1 MGALHHEAGTRF
13 CVRCLA
19 RLPGGNAWISGWWSA
34 GVALVSS
41 ARRSVGSTPLL
52 RTQLCLARPSI
63 HTLVHARSAK
73 HRLSYARR
81 GCFRLGGRS
90 PPGRC
95 GGPGGPAGRL
105 GPGVV

>member
-52 RTQLCLARPSI
+52 STQLCLARPSI

-73 HRLSYARR
+73 YRLITHE
-81 GCFRLGGRS
+81 GWEVVLH
-90 PPGRC
+90 
-95 GGPGGPAGRL
+95 PAGAA
-105 GPGVV
+105 GPVVQQGGSALEL